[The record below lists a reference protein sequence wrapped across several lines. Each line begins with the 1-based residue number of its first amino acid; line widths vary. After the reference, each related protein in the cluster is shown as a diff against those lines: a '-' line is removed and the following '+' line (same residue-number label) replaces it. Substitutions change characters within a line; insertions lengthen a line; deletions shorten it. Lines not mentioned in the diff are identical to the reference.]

1 MLNLTFFTGGIAQTN
16 GWVLTTPAGALV
28 FDAPEGMADWLD
40 KKQLRVSALLLTHQ
54 HFDHVL
60 DAAAI
65 QKRHQ
70 CPVYS
75 FAEHSKSLT
84 LETFLGTMTGMGWA
98 VEPYRVDHLL
108 EGQDS
113 LRVCEIEWQLFHVPG
128 HSPDSVCFYSAAH
141 GLLFGGDVLFAGSI
155 GRSDF
160 PGGSMKQLVQGIAEK
175 LLPLPDATRVFPGH
189 GPETTIGDE
198 RDSNPYLE

>member
-16 GWVLTTPAGALV
+16 GWVLSTPAGVLV

-40 KKQLRVSALLLTHQ
+40 EKQIRVAALILTHQ

-65 QKRHQ
+65 KARHE
-70 CPVYS
+70 CPLYA
-75 FAEHSKSLT
+75 FAPHSKSLT
-84 LETFLGTMTGMGWA
+84 LETLLSAATGMGWA
-98 VEPYRVDHLL
+98 VEPYTVDHLL
-108 EGQDS
+108 EGKDS
-113 LRVCEIEWQLFHVPG
+113 LQAVGIDWQLFHVPG
-128 HSPDSVCFYSAAH
+128 HSPDSVCFYSKAD

-155 GRSDF
+155 GRCDF
-160 PGGSMKQLVQGIAEK
+160 PGGSMKMLVQGITDK
-175 LLPLPDATRVFPGH
+175 LLPLPDGTRVFPGH

-198 RDSNPYLE
+198 RTNNPYLE